1 MAIQARRDIMSI
13 LIGIAVIVGIAGI
26 ALAVAVKT
34 NGPLVL
40 DSVDRLTGGSR
51 GVALLKKAN
60 FGPNNAQSLSVFS
73 VEGVTTETRQP
84 VLLFVHGGGWN
95 SGDPAH
101 YGFVARAL
109 APEGFIVV
117 NAGYRLHPR
126 AVYPA
131 MLEDAAGAIAWT
143 HRNIAQFGGD
153 PSRII
158 LAGHSAGAYN
168 VVMTALDPQWLAKEG
183 LDPGVVAG
191 VVGLAGPFDFHPFT
205 TESAHNSFG
214 HAPDPELT
222 QPINFAHGDAP
233 PMLLLHGD
241 MDETVKPRNSRAL
254 AEALTT
260 AGSHIEVEFYPELD
274 HVDPIIALASPWR
287 NRRPILRELVDF
299 AHSLQASVPVQG
311 ETR

>member
-1 MAIQARRDIMSI
+1 MSI
-13 LIGIAVIVGIAGI
+13 LIGTAVIVGIVAI
-26 ALAVAVKT
+26 ALLIAVRA

-40 DSVDRLTGGSR
+40 DTVDRLTGGSR
-51 GVALLKKAN
+51 GVTLLKSAN
-60 FGPNNAQSLSVFS
+60 FGPNNAQSVNVYG
-73 VEGVTTETRQP
+73 VEGATAGSLRP

-95 SGDPAH
+95 SGDPIH

-117 NAGYRLHPR
+117 NAGYRLHPE

-143 HRNIAQFGGD
+143 HQNIAQIGGD
-153 PSRII
+153 PNQII

-183 LDPGVVAG
+183 LDPGVIAG

-205 TESAHNSFG
+205 TESARNSFG
-214 HAPDPELT
+214 HAPNPELT
-222 QPINFAHGDAP
+222 QPINFAHGEAP
-233 PMLLLHGD
+233 PMLLLHGEE
-241 MDETVKPRNSRAL
+241 DETVKPRNSRSL
-254 AEALTT
+254 ANVLTA
-260 AGSHIEVEFYPELD
+260 AGSRIEAEFYPELD

-287 NRRPILRELVDF
+287 NRRPILGELVNF